1 MYVVISVVHVNVLG
15 LTLCIDINL
24 IMKFIYAPCK
34 CLISIYIC
42 VNVKHETC
50 KYKCKII

>member
-15 LTLCIDINL
+15 LTLGININL
-24 IMKFIYAPCK
+24 IMKFIYTPCK

-42 VNVKHETC
+42 ENVKCRT
-50 KYKCKII
+50 